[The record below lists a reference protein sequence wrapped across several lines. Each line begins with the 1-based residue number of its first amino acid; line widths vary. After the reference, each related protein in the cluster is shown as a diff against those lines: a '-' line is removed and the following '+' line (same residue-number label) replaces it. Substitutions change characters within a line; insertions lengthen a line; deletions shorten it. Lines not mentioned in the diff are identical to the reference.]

1 MNLEPDRSRSHV
13 RATPTSQP
21 RHLGV
26 RKVCD
31 LTLYASSTLRT
42 QFRWCWFELIFLQA
56 GPRAHVLA
64 RMPAGFSNLTP
75 PAFRVRVR
83 TLLGEIV

>member
-1 MNLEPDRSRSHV
+1 M

-21 RHLGV
+21 H
-26 RKVCD
+26 
-31 LTLYASSTLRT
+31 TLVQERSATHPAPSWTQLRR
-42 QFRWCWFELIFLQA
+42 FKLIFPQA

-75 PAFRVRVR
+75 PAFRIRVWM
-83 TLLGEIV
+83 LLGETVSTV